1 MSLGSREFTMDVGE
15 SPPEFADAPMARFI
29 LYTNM
34 GSSITVP
41 RRCVCCETC
50 ACAGLLAH
58 DLPGEAPSACAWRLG
73 PNTSRTTQVRLGGT
87 RRGVCLPERLV
98 KWAGALVLSVREQH
112 DGTG

>member
-34 GSSITVP
+34 GV
-41 RRCVCCETC
+41 
-50 ACAGLLAH
+50 GLLAR